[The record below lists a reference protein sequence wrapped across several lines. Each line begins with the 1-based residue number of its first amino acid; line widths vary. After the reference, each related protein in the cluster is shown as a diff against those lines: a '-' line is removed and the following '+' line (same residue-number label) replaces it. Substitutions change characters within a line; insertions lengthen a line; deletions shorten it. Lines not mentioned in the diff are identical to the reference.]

1 MAQQTI
7 GIGSAVND
15 GTGDPLRTAFTKT
28 NANFTELYTSV
39 ASLQSS
45 DADLT
50 AIAALSGTSG
60 FLKKTAANS
69 WALDTS
75 TYATLTGAETLT
87 NKTLTSPKSN
97 EILDTNG
104 VKILSFLPTTSATDY
119 LVVQNGIG
127 VGAPVHIL
135 TDGSS
140 ANIGLHIQTKGSGLV
155 SISDGSDFN
164 KSIRFRCSSSASS
177 VVTLIDAVSTAGR
190 VITLPDA
197 TDTLV
202 GRATTDTLTNKTAGI
217 ATTSSTASSLGYL
230 GIPQSGTATTATLA
244 IGDAGKHIY
253 VTTAGQ
259 TITIPANASVAY
271 PIGTTIGFIAGP
283 SATTVTIAITS
294 DTMYLGGTG
303 TTGSRTLAA
312 HGMATAVKVAATTW
326 YISGNG
332 LT

>member
-1 MAQQTI
+1 MAQLTI

-119 LVVQNGIG
+119 LVVQKI
-127 VGAPVHIL
+127 
-135 TDGSS
+135 
-140 ANIGLHIQTKGSGLV
+140 
-155 SISDGSDFN
+155 
-164 KSIRFRCSSSASS
+164 
-177 VVTLIDAVSTAGR
+177 
-190 VITLPDA
+190 
-197 TDTLV
+197 
-202 GRATTDTLTNKTAGI
+202 
-217 ATTSSTASSLGYL
+217 
-230 GIPQSGTATTATLA
+230 
-244 IGDAGKHIY
+244 
-253 VTTAGQ
+253 
-259 TITIPANASVAY
+259 
-271 PIGTTIGFIAGP
+271 
-283 SATTVTIAITS
+283 
-294 DTMYLGGTG
+294 
-303 TTGSRTLAA
+303 
-312 HGMATAVKVAATTW
+312 VKVLHHRL
-326 YISGNG
+326 I
-332 LT
+332 